1 MSESLTLGQAR
12 ERRATESGALPSW
25 RIVANHTPTSKKRE
39 RDARTGDLLFDMRR
53 CSSPLC
59 AANAL
64 TERLTRAC
72 RRRCGRLALVGREC
86 HRLHDRGE

>member
-12 ERRATESGALPSW
+12 ERRPTESSALPSW

-39 RDARTGDLLFDMRR
+39 RDARTGDLLFDMCR
-53 CSSPLC
+53 CSNPLC
-59 AANAL
+59 AASAP
-64 TERLTRAC
+64 TERLARAC
-72 RRRCGRLALVGREC
+72 RRRCEWFALVGREC